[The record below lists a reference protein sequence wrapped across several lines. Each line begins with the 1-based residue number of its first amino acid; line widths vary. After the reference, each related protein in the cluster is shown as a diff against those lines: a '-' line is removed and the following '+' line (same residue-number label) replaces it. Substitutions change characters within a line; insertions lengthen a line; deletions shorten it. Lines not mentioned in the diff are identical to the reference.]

1 MNEKEAYQQK
11 IEARIAEWNAEMDK
25 LRAQAKKLAAEG
37 RIEAESRLQDLTIKK
52 EAAEAKLAEL
62 RNAGGDAWQELKS
75 GIDRA
80 VRELD
85 ESVKRAVSKF
95 SSGR

>member
-1 MNEKEAYQQK
+1 MNEKEAYQRK

-25 LRAQAKKLAAEG
+25 LRAQARRLAAEG
-37 RIEAESRLQDLTIKK
+37 RIEAESRLQELTIKK
-52 EAAEAKLAEL
+52 KAAEAKLSEL

-85 ESVKRAVSKF
+85 ESVKRAASNF

>member
-1 MNEKEAYQQK
+1 MSEKEAYQQK

-25 LRAQAKKLAAEG
+25 LRAQAKGLAAEG

-85 ESVKRAVSKF
+85 ESVKRAASKF
-95 SSGR
+95 SPGR

>member
-1 MNEKEAYQQK
+1 MSEKEAYQQK

-25 LRAQAKKLAAEG
+25 LRAQAKGLAAEG

-95 SSGR
+95 SPGR

>member
-1 MNEKEAYQQK
+1 MSEKEAYQQK

-25 LRAQAKKLAAEG
+25 LRAQAKGLAAEG

>member
-85 ESVKRAVSKF
+85 ESVKRAASKF

>member
-25 LRAQAKKLAAEG
+25 LRAQAKRLEAEG

-52 EAAEAKLAEL
+52 EAAEVKLAEL

-85 ESVKRAVSKF
+85 ESVKRAASKF
-95 SSGR
+95 SPGR